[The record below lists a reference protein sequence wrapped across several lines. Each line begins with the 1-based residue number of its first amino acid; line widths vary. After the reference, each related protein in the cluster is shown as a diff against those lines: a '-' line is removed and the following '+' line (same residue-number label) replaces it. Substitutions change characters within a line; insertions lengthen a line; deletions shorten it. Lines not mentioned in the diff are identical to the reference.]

1 MPNHATIH
9 PVAQSTVGCEA
20 ASPQN
25 PILAP
30 GATCLNTVPVAAAAA
45 SLSLSLRVTQRARVG
60 GETKATV
67 GPTSASASKG
77 LQCEVP
83 DAAVKIHAA

>member
-45 SLSLSLRVTQRARVG
+45 SLSLSLRVTQRAQG

-83 DAAVKIHAA
+83 DAAMKIHAA